1 MALWTRRARSGRHD
15 HDDPEPTDLL
25 TVSLVT
31 SQHTA
36 VLTARGEVDLYTA
49 PVLRSALD
57 EAFENDPKSIV
68 VDLTGITFFASSG
81 LSVLLAGLDEAERRH
96 CELRLAG
103 CSRAV
108 QRPLDIAGVGA
119 YFEDRRTPGSA
130 QGQDGSVDG
139 QTVSSRTSQP
149 GG

>member
-1 MALWTRRARSGRHD
+1 MAPWTRRARSGRHD
-15 HDDPEPTDLL
+15 PGPTDLL
-25 TVSLVT
+25 TVSLVM
-31 SQHTA
+31 SQGTA

-57 EAFENDPKSIV
+57 EAFDHDPSSIV

-81 LSVLLAGLDEAERRH
+81 LSVLLAGLEEAKRRH

-108 QRPLDIAGVGA
+108 RRPLDIVGLGA
-119 YFEDRRTPGSA
+119 CFEDQPDTVPGS
-130 QGQDGSVDG
+130 
-139 QTVSSRTSQP
+139 RP
-149 GG
+149 GRLD